1 VILLSDL
8 DLEVKL
14 KGTTLRV
21 YWHLVKTGSA
31 TSARGLQRK
40 LHLSSPSVAVY
51 HLDKLIHMGLVWKN
65 ASGDYEVKKTVGVG
79 ALRSF
84 VKVSGLM
91 VPRYLFYTAF
101 FLTLLVVFMLRYFQP
116 LSLQGIFALMFG
128 AIAVIITAYEAVRQW
143 RLKPV

>member
-1 VILLSDL
+1 MSDL
-8 DLEVKL
+8 DLEAKL

-21 YWHLVKTGSA
+21 YWHLVKTGSV

-51 HLDKLIHMGLVWKN
+51 HLDKLVHMGIVRKN
-65 ASGDYEVKKTVGVG
+65 ASGDYEVKATVGVG
-79 ALRSF
+79 ALKSF

-91 VPRYLFYTAF
+91 IPRYLFYTTF
-101 FLTLLVVFMLRYFQP
+101 FLTLLAVFMLRYLQP
-116 LSLQGIFALMFG
+116 LTLQGIFALMFG
-128 AIAVIITAYEAVRQW
+128 ASAAIITAYEAVRQW